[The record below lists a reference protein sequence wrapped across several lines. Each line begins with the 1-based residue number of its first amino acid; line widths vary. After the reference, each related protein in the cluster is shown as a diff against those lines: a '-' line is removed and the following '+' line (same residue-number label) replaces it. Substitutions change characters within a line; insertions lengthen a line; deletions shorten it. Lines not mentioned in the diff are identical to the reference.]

1 MRLKNI
7 KNIKIGKSDKKPEE
21 DLVESEDTIVTQVNS
36 IEEKIN
42 NKTKDLEKTA
52 QQLKGLSDSV
62 IDSEENDD
70 AQPRPHGPLSELT
83 VEQGDELLDQDANED
98 ISNLLDETDEEITVV
113 EVNAKKVAQAE
124 TEESNTE
131 AVAQAAENEPEHK
144 AEIDPKKEDDSDS
157 FSNLFSNEEEEVNPL
172 ANLISSLPD
181 VTAHELL
188 DDLQE
193 ISEMLQERRQ
203 S

>member
-7 KNIKIGKSDKKPEE
+7 KNIKIGKSDNKPEE
-21 DLVESEDTIVTQVNS
+21 DLVESEDTMVTEVNS

-42 NKTKDLEKTA
+42 NKTKDLEETA
-52 QQLKGLSDSV
+52 QQLKGLSDSLT
-62 IDSEENDD
+62 DSEENDD
-70 AQPRPHGPLSELT
+70 ALPRPHGPLSELT
-83 VEQGDELLDQDANED
+83 VEQGNELLDRDANED

-113 EVNAKKVAQAE
+113 EVSSKDIAPAE

-131 AVAQAAENEPEHK
+131 AVAQAAENEPEQK
-144 AEIDPKKEDDSDS
+144 AEIDLKKEDDSDS
-157 FSNLFSNEEEEVNPL
+157 FNNLFSNEEEEVNPL
-172 ANLISSLPD
+172 ANLINSLPD

-193 ISEMLQERRQ
+193 INEILRERRQ